1 MKKHFMYNL
10 PFTMYNF
17 LAHGLGITQNHISDM
32 QIVHGKWYMYLFIH
46 LC

>member
-1 MKKHFMYNL
+1 MYNL

-17 LAHGLGITQNHISDM
+17 LAHGLGITQNKLY
-32 QIVHGKWYMYLFIH
+32 IVNGKWYMYLFIH